1 MGSLKLK
8 SNNLQLLKM
17 ELNLEDGKVRFTEL
31 LVHSKITV
39 DEINNL
45 RDNLGIQ
52 LGVQNAGFQTYRIPS
67 LENDEYCASLIFSN
81 GKLMRLSIG
90 AGKKYH
96 FPAFEITD
104 EEINLIDHWLF
115 SLGGEKIYSWGSV
128 VKNID
133 PKGGNI
139 SISIKYNI

>member
-1 MGSLKLK
+1 
-8 SNNLQLLKM
+8 M

-81 GKLMRLSIG
+81 GKLMMLNIA
-90 AGKKYH
+90 AGKNFD
-96 FPAFEITD
+96 FPPFVITD
-104 EEINLIDHWLF
+104 EEIKLIDKWL
-115 SLGGEKIYSWGSV
+115 LTIGGGGSYD
-128 VKNID
+128 K
-133 PKGGNI
+133 
-139 SISIKYNI
+139 